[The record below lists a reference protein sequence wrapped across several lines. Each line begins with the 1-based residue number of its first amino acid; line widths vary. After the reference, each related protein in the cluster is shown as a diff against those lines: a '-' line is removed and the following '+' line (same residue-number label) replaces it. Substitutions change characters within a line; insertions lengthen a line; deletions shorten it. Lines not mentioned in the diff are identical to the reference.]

1 MRRRIY
7 EIIEKSEEG
16 DRLSLIYDRFMMFVI
31 LLSILPLCFKGT
43 NETFIIID
51 FVTAVIFI
59 VDYILRWSTADFKMP
74 GRHKISFVKY
84 PFTPFAIIDLVTI
97 ISALTPLDPAFKA
110 FRILRLPKC
119 MKTLKFLRYS
129 RGFHL
134 MTRVFRKKK
143 NDLLTVCYLAAGYIL
158 VAALVLFQVEPETFS
173 NYFDA
178 VYWSA
183 ITLMTVGY
191 GDFYPVTAAG
201 KAVAIVSSF
210 LGVMVFALPTGIITA
225 GYLDELEHKRKRDQ

>member
-7 EIIEKSEEG
+7 QIIEKGSA
-16 DRLSLIYDRFMMFVI
+16 DDKLSIFYDRFM
-31 LLSILPLCFKGT
+31 LLCITASIIPLCFKET
-43 NETFIIID
+43 NPAFWWMDKITV
-51 FVTAVIFI
+51 FVFI
-59 VDYILRWSTADFKMP
+59 VDYILRWATADFKML
-74 GRHKISFVKY
+74 GKRKVSFLKY

-97 ISALTPLDPAFKA
+97 LSSLTPLNSSVKA

-129 RGFHL
+129 KGFQL
-134 MTRVFRKKK
+134 MARVFHKKK
-143 NDLLTVCYLAAGYIL
+143 NDLLTVCYLAIGYIL
-158 VAALVLFQVEPETFS
+158 VSALILFQVEPETFK
-173 NYFDA
+173 NFFDA

-191 GDFYPVTAAG
+191 GDFYPVTYIG

-225 GYLDELEHKRKRDQ
+225 GYLAELDHKKNK

>member
-7 EIIEKSEEG
+7 QIIEKGSPN
-16 DRLSLIYDRFMMFVI
+16 DKLSMLYDRFMIVVI
-31 LLSILPLCFKGT
+31 LLSILPLCFKET
-43 NETFIIID
+43 NEVFFWID
-51 FVTAVIFI
+51 KITVTIFI
-59 VDYILRWSTADFKMP
+59 VDYILRWITADFKML
-74 GRHKISFVKY
+74 GKRKISFLKY

-97 ISALTPLDPAFKA
+97 LSSLTSLDSTLKA

-134 MTRVFRKKK
+134 MLRVFQKKK
-143 NDLLTVCYLAAGYIL
+143 DDLLTVCYLAIGYIL
-158 VAALVLFQVEPETFS
+158 VSALVLFQVEPETFQT
-173 NYFDA
+173 YFDA

-191 GDFYPVTAAG
+191 GDFYPVTVLG

-210 LGVMVFALPTGIITA
+210 LGVAVFALPTGIITA
-225 GYLDELEHKRKRDQ
+225 GYLDELEHKKNK

>member
-7 EIIEKSEEG
+7 QIIEKGSEN
-16 DRLSLIYDRFMMFVI
+16 DRLSMFYDRFMILCILCSVI
-31 LLSILPLCFKGT
+31 PLCFKEST
-43 NETFIIID
+43 PLLFWMD
-51 FVTAVIFI
+51 KVTVCIFI
-59 VDYILRWSTADFKMP
+59 VDYILRWITADFKML
-74 GRHKISFVKY
+74 GKRKISFVKY

-97 ISALTPLDPAFKA
+97 LSSLTPLNSTLKA

-129 RGFHL
+129 KGFQL
-134 MTRVFRKKK
+134 MARVFHKKK
-143 NDLLTVCYLAAGYIL
+143 DDLLTVCYLAIGYIL
-158 VAALVLFQVEPETFS
+158 VSALILFQVEPETFS
-173 NYFDA
+173 NFFDA

-191 GDFYPVTAAG
+191 GDYYPVTTIG

-210 LGVMVFALPTGIITA
+210 LGVAVFALPTGIITA
-225 GYLDELEHKRKRDQ
+225 GYLAELDHKKK

>member
-1 MRRRIY
+1 MRRRSY
-7 EIIEKSEEG
+7 EIIEKSEAE
-16 DRLSLIYDRFMMFVI
+16 DRLGLCYDRCMIFVI
-31 LLSILPLCFKGT
+31 LLSILPLCFKGSHPA
-43 NETFIIID
+43 FFRLD
-51 FVTAVIFI
+51 RVTAGIFI
-59 VDYILRWSTADFKMP
+59 VDYLLRWATADFKLP
-74 GRHKISFVKY
+74 GRQKLSFLRY
-84 PFTPFAIIDLVTI
+84 PFTPFAIIDLITI
-97 ISALTPLDPAFKA
+97 ISSLTPLDPAFKA

-134 MTRVFRKKK
+134 MLRVFRKKK
-143 NDLLTVCYLAAGYIL
+143 DDLLTVCYMAVGYIL
-158 VAALVLFQVEPETFS
+158 VSALVLFQVEPETFAH
-173 NYFDA
+173 YFDA

-191 GDFYPVTAAG
+191 GDFYPVTLIG

-225 GYLDELEHKRKRDQ
+225 GYMDELKYKNKHQ

>member
-7 EIIEKSEEG
+7 QIIEKGSA
-16 DRLSLIYDRFMMFVI
+16 DDKLSIFYDRFM
-31 LLSILPLCFKGT
+31 LLCITASIIPLCFKET
-43 NETFIIID
+43 NPAFWWMDKITV
-51 FVTAVIFI
+51 FVFI
-59 VDYILRWSTADFKMP
+59 VDYILRWATADFKML
-74 GRHKISFVKY
+74 GKRKVSFLKY

-97 ISALTPLDPAFKA
+97 LSSLTPLNSSVKA

-129 RGFHL
+129 KGFQL
-134 MTRVFRKKK
+134 MARVFHKKK
-143 NDLLTVCYLAAGYIL
+143 DDLLTVCYLAIGYIL
-158 VAALVLFQVEPETFS
+158 VSALILFQVEPETFK
-173 NYFDA
+173 NFFDA

-191 GDFYPVTAAG
+191 GDFYPVTYIG

-225 GYLDELEHKRKRDQ
+225 GYLAELDHKKNK

>member
-16 DRLSLIYDRFMMFVI
+16 DKLSLIYDRFMICVI

-43 NETFIIID
+43 NETFRSID
-51 FVTAVIFI
+51 YVTAGIFI
-59 VDYILRWSTADFKMP
+59 VDYILRWSTADFKML
-74 GRHKISFVKY
+74 GKRKISFVKY
-84 PFTPFAIIDLVTI
+84 PFTPFAVIDLVTI
-97 ISALTPLDPAFKA
+97 VSALTAVDPALKA

-119 MKTLKFLRYS
+119 LKTFKFLRYS
-129 RGFHL
+129 NGFQL
-134 MTRVFRKKK
+134 MTRVFHKKK
-143 NDLLTVCYLAAGYIL
+143 DDLLTVCYMAIGYIMA
-158 VAALVLFQVEPETFS
+158 AALVLFQVEPETFS

-225 GYLDELEHKRKRDQ
+225 GYLDELERKRKREK

>member
-7 EIIEKSEEG
+7 QIIEKNER
-16 DRLSLIYDRFMMFVI
+16 DDKLSLLYDRFMILCILCSVI
-31 LLSILPLCFKGT
+31 PLCFK
-43 NETFIIID
+43 ETTPLLWWMD
-51 FVTAVIFI
+51 KVTVCIFI
-59 VDYILRWSTADFKMP
+59 VDYILRWITADFKML
-74 GRHKISFVKY
+74 GKRKISFVKY

-97 ISALTPLDPAFKA
+97 LSSLTPLHSTLKA
-110 FRILRLPKC
+110 FRVIRLPKC

-129 RGFHL
+129 RGFQL
-134 MTRVFRKKK
+134 MLRVFHKKK
-143 NDLLTVCYLAAGYIL
+143 DDLLTVCYLAIGYIL
-158 VAALVLFQVEPETFS
+158 VSGLIMFQMEPETFE
-173 NYFDA
+173 NFFDA

-191 GDFYPVTAAG
+191 GDYYPVTVAG

-225 GYLDELEHKRKRDQ
+225 GYLDELEHKRNK

>member
-7 EIIEKSEEG
+7 EIIEKSEAG
-16 DRLSLIYDRFMMFVI
+16 DKLSLIYDRFMILVI

-43 NETFIIID
+43 NATFQVID
-51 FVTAVIFI
+51 YVTAGIFI
-59 VDYILRWSTADFKMP
+59 VDYILRWSTADFKML
-74 GRHKISFVKY
+74 GKRKISFLKY
-84 PFTPFAIIDLVTI
+84 PFTPFAVIDLVTI
-97 ISALTPLDPAFKA
+97 ISALTPLDAGFKA

-119 MKTLKFLRYS
+119 MKTFKFLRYS
-129 RGFHL
+129 KGFHL
-134 MTRVFRKKK
+134 MMRVFHKKK
-143 NDLLTVCYLAAGYIL
+143 DDLLTVCYLAAGYIL
-158 VAALVLFQVEPETFS
+158 VSALILFQVEPETFS

-191 GDFYPVTAAG
+191 GDFYPVTVAG

-225 GYLDELEHKRKRDQ
+225 GYLDELEHKRNKDK

>member
-7 EIIEKSEEG
+7 QIIEKGSV
-16 DRLSLIYDRFMMFVI
+16 DDKLSLFYDRFMI
-31 LLSILPLCFKGT
+31 LCILCSVVPLCFHKT
-43 NETFIIID
+43 NTMFFWMDKIT
-51 FVTAVIFI
+51 VCVFI
-59 VDYILRWSTADFKMP
+59 VDYILRWITADFKML
-74 GRHKISFVKY
+74 GKRRISFLKY

-97 ISALTPLDPAFKA
+97 LSSLTPLDSTLKA

-134 MTRVFRKKK
+134 MLRVFQKKK
-143 NDLLTVCYLAAGYIL
+143 EDHLTVCYQAIGYIL
-158 VAALVLFQVEPETFS
+158 VSGVILFQVEPETFQT
-173 NYFDA
+173 YFDS

-191 GDFYPVTAAG
+191 GDFYPVTTIG

-225 GYLDELEHKRKRDQ
+225 GYLDELEHKKNK